1 MKIIVDAMGG
11 DNAPDEIVKGALLAV
26 KELGVEIV
34 LTGRGEDILKSL
46 EKLGQNNVP
55 DGIEIVN
62 AAEVIEMCEDPVA
75 AVRNKR
81 DSSMVVGLRI
91 LKEGKADAMVSAG
104 STGALLSG
112 ATLIVKRI
120 KGIRRAS
127 LAPLIPTTA
136 NGMLIIDAGANAD
149 CTPEYMLQFA
159 LMGSYYAQHVLGM
172 SSPRVGLLNIG
183 TEESKG
189 TQLQTQTYVLL
200 NKLQED
206 GRINFVGNIEAKDI
220 MFGVCD
226 VLVCDGFSGNILL
239 KSIEGMSKFM
249 MTEIKNIF
257 KSSKKGKLAGSLIK
271 DKFMRLKT
279 RMSVDNVGGTAMLGI
294 SGVVVKAHGSSNAEA
309 IVSAIRHAKLTVE
322 KRVVE
327 GIKENIDALR
337 TESEAQ

>member
-11 DNAPDEIVKGALLAV
+11 DFAPDEIVKGALMAV
-26 KELGVEIV
+26 EQLGVEII
-34 LTGRGEDILKSL
+34 LTGRTEEILKSL
-46 EKLGQNNVP
+46 EELGQSTVP
-55 DGIEIVN
+55 AGVEIAN
-62 AAEVIEMCEDPVA
+62 ATQVIEMCEDPVA

-81 DSSMVVGLRI
+81 DSSMVVGLKM
-91 LKEGKADAMVSAG
+91 LKDGKGDAMVSAG

-149 CTPEYMLQFA
+149 CTPEYLQQFA
-159 LMGSYYAQHVLGM
+159 LMGSYYAQNVLGNANA
-172 SSPRVGLLNIG
+172 RVGLLNIG
-183 TEESKG
+183 TEQSKG
-189 TQLQTQTYVLL
+189 TQLQTQTYAI
-200 NKLQED
+200 LQKMHEE
-206 GRINFVGNIEAKDI
+206 GRINFAGNVEAKDV

-249 MTEIKNIF
+249 MGEIKNIF
-257 KSSKKGKLAGSLIK
+257 TGSGKGKFAGMLVK
-271 DKFMRLKT
+271 NDFMKLKS

-322 KRVVE
+322 KRVVD
-327 GIKENIDALR
+327 GIKENVDSLR
-337 TESEAQ
+337 TEGEEQ

>member
-11 DNAPDEIVKGALLAV
+11 DYAPDEIVKGALKAV
-26 KELGVEIV
+26 KELGVEII
-34 LTGRGEDILKSL
+34 LTGRGEEILKSL
-46 EKLGQNNVP
+46 EKLGQSNVP
-55 DGIEIVN
+55 EGIEIAN
-62 AAEVIEMCEDPVA
+62 ASEVIDMCEDPVA

-81 DSSMVVGLRI
+81 DSSMVVGLRM
-91 LKEGKADAMVSAG
+91 LKDGQGDAMVSAG

-127 LAPLIPTTA
+127 LAPMIPTTA
-136 NGMLIIDAGANAD
+136 NGTIIIDAGANAD
-149 CTPEYMLQFA
+149 CTAEYLLQFA
-159 LMGSYYAQHVLGM
+159 LMGSYYAQKVLGV

-189 TQLQTQTYVLL
+189 TGLQTQTYEMLKKVHEE
-200 NKLQED
+200 N
-206 GRINFVGNIEAKDI
+206 RINFVGNVEAKDV

-249 MTEIKNIF
+249 VAEIKKIF
-257 KSSKKGKLAGSLIK
+257 TGSTKGKLAGSLVK
-271 DKFMRLKT
+271 DSFKELKS
-279 RMSVDNVGGTAMLGI
+279 RMNVDNVGGTAMLGI
-294 SGVVVKAHGSSNAEA
+294 SGVVVKAHGASNADA
-309 IVSAIRHAKLTVE
+309 IVSAIRNAKLAVE
-322 KRVVE
+322 ERVVD

-337 TESEAQ
+337 TENEE